1 MNKLFYVEYFLHSPW
16 GVSPISKLT
25 QNCMV
30 LWLPISSPV
39 CQRQE
44 EKCDT
49 NSVIGKSHAD
59 SQLCGDP
66 VYDIQLA
73 ADQLPAIWSLM

>member
-1 MNKLFYVEYFLHSPW
+1 MNKLFYVEYFLQSPW
-16 GVSPISKLT
+16 GVSPIPKLT

-30 LWLPISSPV
+30 LQLPISPQV

-44 EKCDT
+44 GKCDT

-66 VYDIQLA
+66 VDDIQLA
-73 ADQLPAIWSLM
+73 AIWSLM